1 MFRFH
6 TVVITYDSALRQSLR
21 RLSAA
26 IGSSVSFVDD
36 PSFLRP
42 DRAFDLI
49 LCDTRALSERDALL
63 PTAPRAPVLY
73 LVEGASVVGRLS
85 LLAAPRAAALLCYDG
100 QLDDDEIIVS
110 ATKLLRGEI
119 FGAQKYLPWGVT
131 TYSVEVA
138 SYAEKERALGLLV
151 DFAVNAGCRGPL
163 RDRIQRA
170 SDELMMN
177 ALYHAPVDELGR
189 RLSEGKA
196 PRDLINTP
204 PERPVLLQYA
214 CSGRY
219 FAVTVQ
225 DSYGSLAREQLLS
238 YLCRAEGALSM
249 DDKPQG
255 AGLGLVSVL
264 AAASKLVFN
273 LDPGGGTEVIALF
286 DRRVVGQGQF
296 HTRTL
301 GIYTREQQAAGD
313 GAGGEDAALS
323 PGGGGDDDEPLA
335 PAGKGGMGRLS
346 LTGPGWGL
354 AAALAAALFAAGVT
368 TGYVASRHPQG
379 GAAQKK

>member
-6 TVVITYDSALRQSLR
+6 AVVITYDSSLRQSLR

-49 LCDTRALSERDALL
+49 ICDTRALSAQDALL
-63 PTAPRAPVLY
+63 PSAPRAPILY
-73 LVEGASVVGRLS
+73 LIEGASVVGRLS

-100 QLDDDEIIVS
+100 QLDDDEVIVA
-110 ATKLLRGEI
+110 ATKLLRGEV
-119 FGAQKYLPWGVT
+119 FGSQKYLPWGVT
-131 TYSVEVA
+131 TYSVEVK

-177 ALYHAPVDELGR
+177 ALYHAPIDAQGR

-196 PRDLINTP
+196 PRDLINVP
-204 PERPVLLQYA
+204 PPRPVLLQYA

-225 DSYGSLAREQLLS
+225 DSYGSLSREQLLS
-238 YLCRAEGALSM
+238 YLGRAESALSM

-286 DRRVVGQGQF
+286 DRRTGGQGQF
-296 HTRTL
+296 HTRAL
-301 GIYTREQQAAGD
+301 GIYAQGGQAAD
-313 GAGGEDAALS
+313 MGEDGVSSASGAF
-323 PGGGGDDDEPLA
+323 DDEE
-335 PAGKGGMGRLS
+335 PAGAASPAGPSRP
-346 LTGPGWGL
+346 GPGWGL
-354 AAALAAALFAAGVT
+354 AAALAAALFAVGVT
-368 TGYVASRHPQG
+368 TGYVASQRG
-379 GAAQKK
+379 GAAHQKK